1 MTRTSNQ
8 ERTVTNQ
15 QPAFAL
21 KFANIRHIYFVGI
34 GGIGMSGIAEIL
46 LNQGFEVS
54 GSDLS
59 TTDVTRHLQDVGA
72 TVYEGHDPEQ
82 LKDVDVLVYSSAVSM
97 DNPEV
102 EAAIAR
108 KIPVIRRAEMLA
120 EVMRLHH
127 GIAIAG
133 THGKTTTTSMLGL
146 VLIEGRQDPT
156 VIVGGKLHAFGGTN
170 ARLGSGEFMVVEAD
184 EYDRSFLR
192 LNPSIAVLTT
202 LEAEHLDIYA
212 SLEDLKNAFVEFA
225 NKIPFYG
232 FVTLCLDEPALQEIL
247 PRIKRKVITY
257 GFSSQA
263 DVQAVELKQNEN
275 RAVFTVLSFGKE
287 LGEIALGV
295 PGEHNVQNALAAV
308 AVSLELGIPFEN
320 IKAALDTFT
329 GAFRRFE
336 VKADT
341 RGILVI
347 DDYAHHPTEVQ
358 VTLRGIKAGWR
369 RRVICVF
376 QPHTYSRT
384 RDFYK
389 DFGRAFMNAD
399 VLVVTDVYPARER
412 PIQGVSGELIAEAAR
427 QFGHKNVQYIPD
439 KKDVPAHLI
448 RIAREGDIVITMGA
462 GDIYLYG
469 AEYIDMLESAS

>member
-1 MTRTSNQ
+1 M
-8 ERTVTNQ
+8 
-15 QPAFAL
+15 
-21 KFANIRHIYFVGI
+21 KFANIHHIYFVGI

-46 LNQGFEVS
+46 LNQGFRVS

-59 TTDVTRHLQDVGA
+59 MTEVTEHLRDLGA
-72 TVYEGHDPEQ
+72 TIHEGHDPEN
-82 LKDVDVLVYSSAVSM
+82 LTDVDVLVYSSAVVM

-102 EAAIAR
+102 VSAIER

-146 VLIEGRQDPT
+146 VLIEGEKDPT

-184 EYDRSFLR
+184 EYDRSFLK
-192 LNPSIAVLTT
+192 LNPSIAVLTS
-202 LEAEHLDIYA
+202 LEAEHLDIY
-212 SLEDLKNAFVEFA
+212 SNLDDLKTAFVEFA

-232 FVTLCLDEPALQEIL
+232 FVTLCLDEAALQEIL
-247 PRIKRKVITY
+247 PQIKRKVITY

-263 DVQAVELKQNEN
+263 DIQAVDLQQHEN
-275 RAVFTVLSFGKE
+275 RSRFTVVAGGKE
-287 LGEIALGV
+287 LGQIDLGV

-308 AVSLELGIPFEN
+308 TVSLELGIPFDR

-336 VKADT
+336 VKAVVGD
-341 RGILVI
+341 IMVV

-376 QPHTYSRT
+376 QPHTFTRT
-384 RDFYK
+384 RDFYR

-399 VLVVTDVYPARER
+399 MLIVTDIYPARES
-412 PIQGVSGELIAEAAR
+412 PIQGVTGELIADAAR
-427 QFGHKNVQYIPD
+427 SFGHKNVRYVPD
-439 KKDVPAHLI
+439 KQDIPALL
-448 RIAREGDIVITMGA
+448 REIVLPGDIVITMGA
-462 GDIYLYG
+462 GDIYQFG
-469 AEYIDMLESAS
+469 ARYIELLEKHV